1 MKEVF
6 PVKIYEIDS
15 KELGPYLS
23 KLGKKALVHIKKNK
37 EIYIQLGRYVI
48 YGSIMLANPSL
59 AALASAL
66 DKGGY
71 SLYKKVVNVGKWIII
86 IKGVIDTIQN
96 VLQGDLDSAK
106 RTFMMYV
113 IAYAVILALPWAMNE
128 VETVFSDWDTGG
140 AY

>member
-1 MKEVF
+1 
-6 PVKIYEIDS
+6 
-15 KELGPYLS
+15 
-23 KLGKKALVHIKKNK
+23 
-37 EIYIQLGRYVI
+37 
-48 YGSIMLANPSL
+48 MLANPSL
-59 AALASAL
+59 AALASSL